1 MAVML
6 SVGIYLSLET
16 AINLSME
23 KSKGKLVRWLDNKG
37 FGFIKPENGKGD
49 IFIHISALKGM
60 RRKPI
65 VGDVIHF
72 EIRLDANGK
81 TRAVNARIEG
91 VEQVL
96 TLERLRHKRKK
107 DHSAPLKKRSYRKS
121 VTVKKPLKSYKLIS
135 VLIAVFIGFALNTF
149 QNNAVNFIPSDEQKS
164 IDSGDSQQLTRAF
177 ENQPS
182 DIQVRGMGIVIRTLS
197 DDTQGSQHQRFIV
210 KLASGKT
217 LLIAHNIDLAPR
229 INSLREGDSIEF
241 YGEYEWN
248 SKGGVL
254 HWTHHDPRGNHE
266 NGWLKHDG
274 STYQ

>member
-1 MAVML
+1 M
-6 SVGIYLSLET
+6 ET
-16 AINLSME
+16 AMNLSME
-23 KSKGKLVRWLDNKG
+23 KSKGKLIRWIDNKG
-37 FGFIKPENGKGD
+37 FGFIKPENGKDD
-49 IFIHISALKGM
+49 IFIHITALKGM
-60 RRKPI
+60 GRKPI

-72 EIRLDANGK
+72 EISLDANGK
-81 TRAVNARIEG
+81 TRAINGRIEG

-96 TLERLRHKRKK
+96 TLERLTHKRNKE
-107 DHSAPLKKRSYRKS
+107 HFTPLKKRSYRKS
-121 VTVKKPLKSYKLIS
+121 TAVKKPSKSYKLIL
-135 VLIAVFIGFALNTF
+135 VLIAVLIGFALNIF
-149 QNNAVNFIPSDEQKS
+149 ENNVVDFIPSYEQQG
-164 IDSGDSQQLTRAF
+164 IDSGDTQQLTRAF
-177 ENQPS
+177 ENQQS

-229 INSLREGDSIEF
+229 INSLREGDRIEF

-274 STYQ
+274 FTYQ